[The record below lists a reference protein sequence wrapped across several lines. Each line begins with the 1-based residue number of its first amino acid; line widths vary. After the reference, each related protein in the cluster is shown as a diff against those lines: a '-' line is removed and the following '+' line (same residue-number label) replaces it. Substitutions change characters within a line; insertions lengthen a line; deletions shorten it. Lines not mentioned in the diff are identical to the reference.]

1 MVGLDDLKVER
12 GAGRSVWRQIEGG
25 LRARILDGSFGPG
38 DRLPT
43 EQALAARFGV
53 NRHTV
58 RRAVAALVEQ
68 GLLRVEQGR
77 GTFVQ
82 EHVLDYPIGRRTRFT
97 EAVARVNRS
106 RGRRILDSG
115 ETKADETHA
124 RALGLAVGH
133 PLVHLRSVIEV
144 DERPIGLGETYLSQ
158 RRFPDLLSYAIETRS
173 ITAALARC
181 GIEDY
186 FRKSTRVTTRMPS
199 RDEAGLLA
207 QPPTRPLLVS
217 ESIDVDEAGKPITFG
232 ITLWAGDRVQFVF
245 ET

>member
-1 MVGLDDLKVER
+1 MKALDGLKVER
-12 GAGRSVWRQIEGG
+12 GCGRPIWRQIGDD
-25 LRARILDGSFGPG
+25 LRGRVLNGTFGPG

-43 EQALAARFGV
+43 EQEMSSRLGV

-106 RGRRILDSG
+106 RGRRILDTSDI
-115 ETKADETHA
+115 KADVA
-124 RALGLAVGH
+124 IAKALGVPVGH
-133 PLVHLRSVIEV
+133 PVAHLRGVIEV
-144 DERPIGLGETYLSQ
+144 DDRPVGLGNTYLSR
-158 RRFPDLLSYAIETRS
+158 RRFPDLARHAVETRS

-181 GIEDY
+181 GLDDY
-186 FRKSTRVTTRMPS
+186 FRKTTKVATRMPT
-199 RDEAGLLA
+199 RDEANILR
-207 QPPTRPLLVS
+207 QPQSRPVLVS
-217 ESIDVDEAGKPITFG
+217 EAIDVDRDDRPISFG
-232 ITLWAGDRVQFVF
+232 VTLWAGDRVQFVF
-245 ET
+245 ES